1 MNRAER
7 RALEKQ
13 KPRHLHAV
21 KSGEE
26 KRRILWMSNA
36 PWATTGYGQQSAQA
50 IPRFKKAGY
59 DIAIAANYGLE
70 AAASTWSTEYGDVPV
85 YPRGHDQWSNDVIPA
100 HMYDWYRHDPSAEHA
115 MITLF
120 DQWVFKGPRYSDWR
134 IGAWTP
140 IDHMP
145 APPDVAAWVRQ
156 DFVTPIAMSMYGKS
170 MLENVGIASEYVPHA
185 IERVYEPTDFI
196 TRDNQQ
202 VTAREMMRVPE
213 DAFVVGMNAANKG
226 VYPCRKAFGE
236 NILAFSMFAQK
247 HPDAVLYL
255 HTDAL
260 GSLGGIKMLELIK
273 SVGLKKDQYRFVDP
287 YMLRTGIPANEMAA
301 IYTGMDVLLATSYGE
316 GFGIPTIEAQACGTR
331 VIVSDFAASTELCG
345 DGWLVGGQP
354 LWDAPQ
360 KSFFHVPSIPEIV
373 SALDEAYIKAD
384 DRSVKAIDFAA
395 QYQSDVVFDKYWTKA
410 LDELFAKPAPVI
422 GDSTRGVPVDMP
434 ENPAEA
440 SEAKI

>member
-1 MNRAER
+1 
-7 RALEKQ
+7 
-13 KPRHLHAV
+13 
-21 KSGEE
+21 
-26 KRRILWMSNA
+26 
-36 PWATTGYGQQSAQA
+36 
-50 IPRFKKAGY
+50 
-59 DIAIAANYGLE
+59 
-70 AAASTWSTEYGDVPV
+70 
-85 YPRGHDQWSNDVIPA
+85 
-100 HMYDWYRHDPSAEHA
+100 
-115 MITLF
+115 
-120 DQWVFKGPRYSDWR
+120 
-134 IGAWTP
+134 
-140 IDHMP
+140 
-145 APPDVAAWVRQ
+145 
-156 DFVTPIAMSMYGKS
+156 
-170 MLENVGIASEYVPHA
+170 
-185 IERVYEPTDFI
+185 
-196 TRDNQQ
+196 
-202 VTAREMMRVPE
+202 
-213 DAFVVGMNAANKG
+213 
-226 VYPCRKAFGE
+226 
-236 NILAFSMFAQK
+236 MFAQK

-273 SVGLKKDQYRFVDP
+273 SVGLKKEQYRFVDP

-410 LDELFAKPAPVI
+410 LDALFAKPAPVL
-422 GDSTRGVPVDMP
+422 GDSTRGVAVDMP